1 VVAPEDIP
9 AETREEERQ
18 VVDKQVAE
26 MGKPEN
32 IQAQIVEGRMRKW
45 ESEQALLTQPYVKE
59 TDKTVGNLLQDTI
72 QRVGENVVI
81 RRFVRYELSVANL
94 ALKNG
99 YGIDPASLDWTA
111 SSVVEA
117 VDAGAEIAIVVGG
130 GNIFRGSHVAA
141 ELGIEGATAD
151 YMSMLG
157 TVINAMALQAALEGR
172 GVETRV
178 QTAIEIQEVAEPYI
192 RRRAM
197 RHLEKGRVVIF
208 GGGTGNPFFTTD
220 TGGAL
225 RALEIGADALLMA
238 KNRVDGVYDKDP
250 RRHPDAVR
258 LDRLNYMDLLANDL
272 AVMDHTAA
280 TLCSGENLPIVV
292 FDILKPGNLRRV
304 LQGERVGSLVWGAP
318 DGAVGGGGQSV

>member
-1 VVAPEDIP
+1 MDDSAKPR
-9 AETREEERQ
+9 AETDGAVLPELGPVKR
-18 VVDKQVAE
+18 VVLKLS
-26 MGKPEN
+26 G
-32 IQAQIVEGRMRKW
+32 
-45 ESEQALLTQPYVKE
+45 ES
-59 TDKTVGNLLQDTI
+59 
-72 QRVGENVVI
+72 
-81 RRFVRYELSVANL
+81 L
-94 ALKNG
+94 AGDGG
-99 YGIDPASLDWTA
+99 YGIDPGSLDSTA
-111 SSVVEA
+111 QGVIEA
-117 VDAGAEIAIVVGG
+117 VEAGAELAVVVGG
-130 GNIFRGSHVAA
+130 GNIFRGSQVAD

-192 RRRAM
+192 RRRAI

-250 RRHPDAVR
+250 LRYSDAVR
-258 LDRLNYMDLLANDL
+258 LPRLNYMDLLSNNL
-272 AVMDHTAA
+272 SVMDHTAA
-280 TLCSGENLPIVV
+280 TLCSSENLPIVV
-292 FDILKPGNLRRV
+292 FDILKEGNLRRI
-304 LQGERVGSLVWGAP
+304 LQGEEVGSLVWGTAN
-318 DGAVGGGGQSV
+318 GGG